1 MRNKEFYDYVHVWD
15 VRLENMRGREE
26 YQQILKTDDTKK
38 FLENYYLRIAL
49 YGFCRWIS
57 EGVERYEV
65 IESLCWIF
73 DIPDNTRLKF
83 IISRQV
89 KDELKAI
96 EKRAR
101 EDMYEDIVEHFKKAN
116 EKKSKSIA

>member
-1 MRNKEFYDYVHVWD
+1 MRNKEFYDYVHEWD
-15 VRLENMRGREE
+15 MRLENLRGREE
-26 YQQILKTDDTKK
+26 YQQILKNDDTKK

-49 YGFCRWIS
+49 YSFCRWIA
-57 EGVERYEV
+57 EGVERYEI

-73 DIPDNTRLKF
+73 DVPDNTRLKF

-96 EKRAR
+96 ENKAR
-101 EDMYEDIVEHFKKAN
+101 MDMYDDIVECFRKAN
-116 EKKSKSIA
+116 EKKKKGIA

>member
-1 MRNKEFYDYVHVWD
+1 MRNKEFYDYVHTWD
-15 VRLENMRGREE
+15 MRLENMRGREE
-26 YQQILKTDDTKK
+26 YRKILETDDTKK

-49 YGFCRWIS
+49 YGFCRWIAA
-57 EGVERYEV
+57 GVERYEI

-83 IISRQV
+83 IVSRQV